1 MSCSN
6 SVMNVIK
13 RLISSSMET
22 GSVVVMIADL
32 STITILILFLIFPH
46 LINKKLSLLELEE
59 VEDGDPMPQDG
70 AMVQDG
76 TRAQDGLKVQNG
88 EESSLLVYGHQK
100 EGTSRYS
107 TGMRGLLNYV
117 SSIPRYLINRWRG
130 YGLRC
135 SMEHMAPLKTLP
147 EPM

>member
-46 LINKKLSLLELEE
+46 LTKKKLSLLELEE
-59 VEDGDPMPQDG
+59 VEDGDPMTQDG
-70 AMVQDG
+70 PMVS
-76 TRAQDGLKVQNG
+76 DGLKVQNG

-100 EGTSRYS
+100 EGTSRSS
-107 TGMRGLLNYV
+107 TGMR
-117 SSIPRYLINRWRG
+117 
-130 YGLRC
+130 
-135 SMEHMAPLKTLP
+135 
-147 EPM
+147 